1 MNQGGIKKPKLEV
14 VYSMAVLVMVPV
26 LIVVNTL
33 FITTQMRNN
42 LDAELRRKADLSNT
56 IFATQVAGVLGD
68 DNKTLKLQSMVD
80 TLQSAR
86 PDLSD
91 IEVAQRIDGQ
101 WATIASSNAARKGKI
116 FGSAQ
121 HDIVSQQR
129 RSVAR
134 LINITDPQGNEAEA
148 WYVVSPVQDSIGN
161 MLGVVAMNVSTAD
174 AQQAMSRT
182 LMFSFGILLASIV
195 VALVLLYNH
204 FRFVGY
210 AHLLDK
216 QKELNQTMTDFLS
229 VATHELKAPMTVI
242 KGNLSNALDG
252 LYGKVE
258 PKLATELEQTIAQ
271 TERLNNLVQDLL
283 NVSRIEKGTLSFDMK
298 SVNAGEQLAAIVER
312 FTGRAT
318 EKQLELNNTVSGTG
332 IQISVDVGRF
342 EEIFTN
348 LIDNAIKYTEKGTVT
363 LKAREEKEFVVI
375 SVRDTGFGIS
385 AEDRKQLFR
394 RFYRVRNEQTK
405 GISGTGLGLW
415 IIRQYI
421 EKMGG
426 KIEVES
432 MVGTGTEFSVWFK
445 KG

>member
-1 MNQGGIKKPKLEV
+1 MNESGIKKPKLEV
-14 VYSMAVLVMVPV
+14 IYSMAVLVMVPV

-68 DNKTLKLQSMVD
+68 DNKSLKLQSMVD
-80 TLQSAR
+80 TLQTAR

-101 WATIASSNAARKGKI
+101 WATIASSNSARKGKI

-161 MLGVVAMNVSTAD
+161 MIGV
-174 AQQAMSRT
+174 
-182 LMFSFGILLASIV
+182 
-195 VALVLLYNH
+195 
-204 FRFVGY
+204 VGY

-258 PKLATELEQTIAQ
+258 PKLASELEQTIAQ

-298 SVNAGEQLAAIVER
+298 SVDAGEQLAAIVER
-312 FTGRAT
+312 FSSRAA
-318 EKQLELNNTVSGTG
+318 EKQLELSNTVPKNGVH
-332 IQISVDVGRF
+332 ISVDIGRF

-363 LKAREEKEFVVI
+363 LKTREEKDYVVL

-445 KG
+445 KA